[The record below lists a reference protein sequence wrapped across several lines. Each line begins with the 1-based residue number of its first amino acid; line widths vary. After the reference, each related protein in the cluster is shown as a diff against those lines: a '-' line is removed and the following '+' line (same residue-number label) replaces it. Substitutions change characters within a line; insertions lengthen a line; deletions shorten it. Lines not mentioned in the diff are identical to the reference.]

1 MIFALFNC
9 VESLLDF
16 FIGWLPLYYELK
28 LAFIL
33 WLMCPPFWGA
43 KYLYLAYIEPFLATH
58 QPDIDS
64 GLETLAERAG
74 NFQLH
79 DLRKLGSLAATKGQE
94 AVALYQH
101 ARSEGAPNPGG
112 TEKPAAPEKKHI

>member
-1 MIFALFNC
+1 MRGQCSNAGPPPLLYALAAAAVTARFAG
-9 VESLLDF
+9 LLCRY
-16 FIGWLPLYYELK
+16 I
-28 LAFIL
+28 
-33 WLMCPPFWGA
+33 
-43 KYLYLAYIEPFLATH
+43 AYIEPFLATH

-101 ARSEGAPNPGG
+101 ARSESAPNPGG